1 MLPDAVTAQ
10 WAVGRLER
18 AGIYV
23 SAMEVATDR
32 GPMAALRLGTQEL
45 VRRGFTAADMP
56 EIGAP
61 IARILADGEPPAA
74 VSPAV
79 AALRQRLSRA

>member
-74 VSPAV
+74 VSPTV
-79 AALRQRLSRA
+79 AALRQRLARA